1 MINSSDA
8 VEFTPIGRNR
18 ILNHPENRMKRDA
31 KIDKNIHIQAVSNEF
46 LDIDIEKSNDF
57 WSLRVNK
64 ENQEEELYCY
74 HNLAIYSK
82 GKQDG
87 ISSQTSFCCESK
99 ITHALWCTFYVE
111 DKYKSSKT
119 ISNNLEKI
127 DTTSVDCICL
137 FDTYTMNVHTE
148 NGENYVSS
156 LPFKVCAVWPTKY
169 GILVEKAV
177 TAPLQQGLSTMD
189 TTKHVPESDDSDL
202 PIMHSLSHPLDD
214 TRPVLIKHGNSTYLW
229 QHHLKIIFTSL
240 EPSFAFV
247 YDTRTGSHSIYKIRK
262 ITKEEELLF
271 PHQSENIS
279 TNISTIPSFYI
290 TETTFG
296 MKKTKRTAS
305 SPFYS
310 RTSHTTNCSANVSFS
325 SQHLSRSHSPM
336 ATISRCQSPT
346 NPMFSGMNNSSIA
359 CYPMYSKTHQAILA
373 TSSGPSEHSDIILD
387 GRNNQYSDYMLTATI
402 KPELCLEHVWTEN
415 PRTFKDGD
423 FERASKVFLTTD
435 LLGQVYFCYLI
446 RNQSRLFLARIEK
459 SNDPN
464 QIILG
469 MLYSV
474 TAKDAISLQE
484 LKMIV
489 VIETNNNISLF
500 SGMSLVGKLHIPSN
514 THNIIGNTSLSSNLY
529 SQILQSPYPR
539 RSSLISPTKSS
550 TPELRFDEGVHLLSP
565 VQGTC
570 SHNVI
575 DYSFYDGSNVILK
588 NTILNKIIIECGSCK
603 YFKISLPIFK
613 ASPLVSKCLQTL
625 QSILPREIAMQ
636 LLIKWYVARNAPGP
650 EDLTLNQEWHLFLVI
665 FFTLF
670 GYDVSKLYATKS
682 NDSEQVYEY
691 YNSPNIVSKKQKT
704 IKNGTVSDWLYMIMS
719 DCTNYV
725 DLYINDVL
733 GLKRI
738 NTEDTVHKIVPED
751 SENMKI
757 INNIE
762 STYTSHLPIILFSLH
777 LLYEEMKMHCNMSE
791 NIVSLAKLL
800 HQISGDL
807 KLSMYQQR
815 YVNDFPV
822 LYHTDIEFQFNK
834 LDLDKIIIPNFISSN
849 VPNIFEALYS
859 FLTYSFKASYPY
871 LDGVNTKSRNII
883 ILLSL
888 FSEQDAECIL
898 ELDHYFK
905 KINSETKSKTACVS
919 FINDKNRKIED
930 ITRQCYDLGFNKKEL
945 DNSPF
950 GLNFVIRSIIYQCR
964 ERPPTNWPYLI
975 YDLIDRQDLAA
986 LIKEKSSYYP
996 DHIQNIKKII
1006 NHNLDRSDAKDGMNF
1021 DYTILRLRFNTDHR
1035 VREIRKLLDSSEPM
1049 IISIV
1054 QRPDVSDHEFIEE
1067 QEKFL
1072 HALCT
1077 RTMALPIGRGMFT
1090 LRTSMPINTEQLPI
1104 PRLCLTGKAPPR
1116 GTTVEL
1122 THIDVPPNMNLW
1134 PLFHNGVATG
1144 LCIHPSALNVDSTW
1158 IVYNKQH
1165 QSELG
1170 IEHSGF
1176 LMALGLNGHLKN
1188 LAPFSMSS
1196 MDVSM
1201 TKLLSLHVE
1210 TLLPPTS
1217 IELNVQQNVQV
1228 AALMGVGLVYQKTS
1242 HRHIAYALLSEIGRP
1257 PGPEMKNCV
1266 DRESYSLTAGLA
1278 LGLVVLCSGG
1288 GSDLA
1293 GIPDT
1298 LHYYMI
1304 GGNTRPFGGA
1314 QKDKYKSPSYQIKE
1328 GDSINVDITSPG
1340 ATLALGL
1347 MYLQTG
1353 NRPVADWM
1361 TAPDTNYLLDFV
1373 RPDFLLLRIL
1383 AKSLILW
1390 NEIEPS
1396 KTWVSSHVPDIV
1408 AKYKLQKPSSNQE
1421 EQIDWETINQAYCNI
1436 IAGGCMALGI
1446 RFAGTENMIAFKTL
1460 YHFLKMF
1467 MTLTQKSMADLL
1479 GRATIES
1486 CLNVVLLSA
1495 SLVMAGTGNLEL
1507 IRVCRH
1513 IRERVGPTNSVV
1525 TYGSHVATHMALG
1538 FLVLGGG
1545 AYTLSNDPTSVAALI
1560 ISLFPKFPI
1569 HSNDNRY
1576 HLQALRHFYVLATQ
1590 PRLLLPKDIDTKQF
1604 CYVNVRLT
1612 FESISQKE
1620 GQKIILKAPCLLPQ
1634 LDRLNKIEVDDD
1646 RYWRIIF
1653 EKGRNFDQLTKILE
1667 DNCVLD
1673 VKQRAGC
1680 LSRVEDPQGF
1690 RTLLAQTL
1698 TTDDVIVWTASL
1710 KQITSFTTDSIMLY
1724 FVDSFLKKHDSNDF
1738 MQYDRCCKNIKH
1750 KKLSAF
1756 CINKFNKFT
1765 IEKLEFDSQ
1774 LYQIR
1779 QDMSY
1784 IENRYLQN
1792 LIIIAYECVIRD
1804 KISLLP
1810 LWFDIYKSAIS
1821 LKVKANPSLIWQIKF
1836 LCLPSL
1842 YKDYCSDLERLINI
1856 ENILANKQQI
1866 SLQMDS
1872 WESDLSE
1879 CLSQWVD
1886 FEHSKISIQN
1896 IERII
1901 GYKINYDVPS
1911 SQCTII
1917 KRLEYP
1923 IDGPTMSCLKV
1934 YGTLKYNSF
1943 FKFG

>member
-474 TAKDAISLQE
+474 TAKDAISLQ
-484 LKMIV
+484 
-489 VIETNNNISLF
+489 
-500 SGMSLVGKLHIPSN
+500 
-514 THNIIGNTSLSSNLY
+514 
-529 SQILQSPYPR
+529 
-539 RSSLISPTKSS
+539 
-550 TPELRFDEGVHLLSP
+550 
-565 VQGTC
+565 
-570 SHNVI
+570 
-575 DYSFYDGSNVILK
+575 
-588 NTILNKIIIECGSCK
+588 
-603 YFKISLPIFK
+603 
-613 ASPLVSKCLQTL
+613 
-625 QSILPREIAMQ
+625 
-636 LLIKWYVARNAPGP
+636 
-650 EDLTLNQEWHLFLVI
+650 
-665 FFTLF
+665 
-670 GYDVSKLYATKS
+670 
-682 NDSEQVYEY
+682 
-691 YNSPNIVSKKQKT
+691 
-704 IKNGTVSDWLYMIMS
+704 
-719 DCTNYV
+719 
-725 DLYINDVL
+725 
-733 GLKRI
+733 
-738 NTEDTVHKIVPED
+738 
-751 SENMKI
+751 
-757 INNIE
+757 
-762 STYTSHLPIILFSLH
+762 
-777 LLYEEMKMHCNMSE
+777 
-791 NIVSLAKLL
+791 
-800 HQISGDL
+800 
-807 KLSMYQQR
+807 
-815 YVNDFPV
+815 
-822 LYHTDIEFQFNK
+822 
-834 LDLDKIIIPNFISSN
+834 
-849 VPNIFEALYS
+849 
-859 FLTYSFKASYPY
+859 
-871 LDGVNTKSRNII
+871 
-883 ILLSL
+883 
-888 FSEQDAECIL
+888 
-898 ELDHYFK
+898 
-905 KINSETKSKTACVS
+905 
-919 FINDKNRKIED
+919 
-930 ITRQCYDLGFNKKEL
+930 
-945 DNSPF
+945 
-950 GLNFVIRSIIYQCR
+950 
-964 ERPPTNWPYLI
+964 
-975 YDLIDRQDLAA
+975 
-986 LIKEKSSYYP
+986 
-996 DHIQNIKKII
+996 
-1006 NHNLDRSDAKDGMNF
+1006 
-1021 DYTILRLRFNTDHR
+1021 ILRLRFNTDHR

-1188 LAPFSMSS
+1188 LAPFSMYEYLVECHETTSVGLLLGLSATYRSS